1 MILKHKILIVDDE
14 QNILNSLSRIL
25 AEEGREILT
34 ANNAEE
40 GLQILKNTDEI
51 SVVIS
56 DNRLP
61 GMSGVDFMARVR
73 QLYPDNIRIIIT
85 GYADLESSI
94 AAINKGQVYRYV
106 LKPWENEDFKM
117 MVKYALDFYQVIR
130 ENRILLRIIRQQV
143 ERLKNLKE
151 KYPQILES
159 EIKKSGLYIIE
170 EQHISESMKDFLK
183 QYYPE
188 SLGGQEPE

>member
-1 MILKHKILIVDDE
+1 MLRHKILIVDDE

-34 ANNAEE
+34 ANTAED
-40 GLQILKNTDEI
+40 GLEILKSTDEV

-61 GMSGVDFMARVR
+61 GMSGVDFLARVR
-73 QLYPDNIRIIIT
+73 QLYPDNVRIIIT

-143 ERLKNLKE
+143 ERLKNLKD

-159 EIKKSGLYIIE
+159 EIKKSSLYIIE
-170 EQHISESMKDFLK
+170 EQHISESMRDFLK

-188 SLGGQEPE
+188 SLGGPETE

>member
-1 MILKHKILIVDDE
+1 MLKHKILIVDDE

-25 AEEGREILT
+25 AEENREILL
-34 ANNAEE
+34 AHSAEE
-40 GLQILKNTDEI
+40 GLQILKDTEEI

-61 GMSGVDFMARVR
+61 GMTGVDFMAKVR

-106 LKPWENEDFKM
+106 LKPWENEDFKQ

-143 ERLKNLKE
+143 ERLKNIKE
-151 KYPQILES
+151 RYPQILES
-159 EIKKSGLYIIE
+159 EINKSGLYIIE
-170 EQHISESMKDFLK
+170 EQHISESMRDFLK

-188 SLGGQEPE
+188 SLGHE